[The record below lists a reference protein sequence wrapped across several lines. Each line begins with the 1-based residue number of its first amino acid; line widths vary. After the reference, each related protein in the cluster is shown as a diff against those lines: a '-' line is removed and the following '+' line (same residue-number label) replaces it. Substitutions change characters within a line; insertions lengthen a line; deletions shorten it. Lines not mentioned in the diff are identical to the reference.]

1 VLLSSH
7 APLLLSV
14 GEDVGNANT
23 VDDSVGI
30 LIFIVDVI
38 SDRIDTDDRES
49 DGLPVGFFA
58 GVRVEK

>member
-1 VLLSSH
+1 
-7 APLLLSV
+7 LSV

>member
-1 VLLSSH
+1 
-7 APLLLSV
+7 LSV

-38 SDRIDTDDRES
+38 SDGIDTDDRES
-49 DGLPVGFFA
+49 DGLPVGFFV